1 MKTGFITF
9 LLVGLSCAAGA
20 AEAPRAMFGVVAE
33 DNAAAPQSGVLV
45 RAVRPGSPAETAR
58 LQPGDRLV
66 SLNGQPVN
74 SRADVRAVLSSLE
87 PGTPMEIV
95 YYPEGG
101 THLSTATVV
110 LGERPEQTRAASPA
124 GSPDAAV
131 GGDRKLRPL
140 VVTPAIRK
148 AMRSHRKAVVAQLAA
163 LPGGFVPT
171 EVSDYLQAIRHLA
184 RDANPQGRGWMLGE
198 AGEVTLQFKDA
209 EGVLVLHGA
218 SNKLTLTVYDAA
230 GRTTAVLPLDTAEER
245 AAVPQEIIGRL
256 RRLR

>member
-1 MKTGFITF
+1 MKTVLIGII
-9 LLVGLSCAAGA
+9 LAGLAVA
-20 AEAPRAMFGVVAE
+20 AEVPRAMFGVVAE

-45 RAVRPGSPAETAR
+45 RAVRPGSPAENAR

-66 SLNGQPVN
+66 LLNGQPVN
-74 SRADVRAVLSSLE
+74 SRDDVRAVLSSLA
-87 PGTPMEIV
+87 PGAPMEIA
-95 YYPEGG
+95 YYPVDA

-110 LGERPEQTRAASPA
+110 LGERPKQTRAVSTV

-148 AMRSHRKAVVAQLAA
+148 AMREKRKAVVAQLAA
-163 LPGGFVPT
+163 LPGGFVPA

-218 SNKLTLTVYDAA
+218 SNKLTLTVYDAE
-230 GRTTAVLPLDTAEER
+230 GRMTAVLPLDTVEER
-245 AAVPQEIIGRL
+245 AAVPQEIIERL